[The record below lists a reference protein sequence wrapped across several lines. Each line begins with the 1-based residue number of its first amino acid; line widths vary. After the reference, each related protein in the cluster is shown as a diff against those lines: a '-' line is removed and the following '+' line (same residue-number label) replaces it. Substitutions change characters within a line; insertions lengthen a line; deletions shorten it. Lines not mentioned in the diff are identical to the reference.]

1 MHAQRSIEIGAPAKA
16 IYDLAQNVARWPQLL
31 PHYRYVKV
39 LRDGEKERVVLMAA
53 RRGWIPV
60 KWTARERLDP
70 VAPRIEFSHLSGW
83 TAGMEVAWTF
93 EPIAGGTRVTIVHDI
108 DFRKIPVAR
117 EWVARRI
124 IGDFFVQSIAGR
136 TLARMKEL
144 AERQQRHNG

>member
-1 MHAQRSIEIGAPAKA
+1 MHAARSIDIAASPAT
-16 IYDLAQNVARWPQLL
+16 IYELAQDVARWPDLL

-39 LRDGEKERVVLMAA
+39 LRDGVNERVILMAA

-60 KWTARERLDP
+60 KWTARERLYP
-70 VAPRIEFSHLSGW
+70 ATPRVEFTHLSGW

-93 EPIAGGTRVTIVHDI
+93 EPMASGTRVTIVHDL
-108 DFRKIPVAR
+108 DFRQLPFAR
-117 EWVARRI
+117 DWIARRI

-144 AERQQRHNG
+144 AEQKAHG